1 MMCNKNDNIKLIERL
16 HHIWNTGNLDLI
28 PEVYSE
34 NIIVHWPKGWGEKS
48 VGHKGVIDSIKVTRN
63 IFLEWN
69 EEVLD
74 IICDGEKV
82 VTRYKST
89 GIHSKKCLGAEASNK
104 KIEFEEISIYHI
116 EHGKVIEQWCL
127 GDDLFFLHQIKKN

>member
-1 MMCNKNDNIKLIERL
+1 MMSNKNDNIKLIERL

-48 VGHKGVIDSIKVTRN
+48 VGHKGVRDSIKETRN

-69 EEVLD
+69 EEILD
-74 IICDGEKV
+74 MICDGEKV
-82 VTRYKST
+82 VTRYKSS
-89 GIHSKKCLGAEASNK
+89 GIHSKKYLGAEASNK
-104 KIEFEEISIYHI
+104 EIEFEEISIYNI
-116 EHGKVIEQWCL
+116 EKGKVIEQWCF
-127 GDDLFFLHQIKKN
+127 GDNSFFLHQIKKD